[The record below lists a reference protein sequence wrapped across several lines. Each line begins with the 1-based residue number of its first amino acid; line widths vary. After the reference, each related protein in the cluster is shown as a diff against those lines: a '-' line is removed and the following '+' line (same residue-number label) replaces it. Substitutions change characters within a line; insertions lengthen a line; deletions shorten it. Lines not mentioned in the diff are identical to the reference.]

1 MFLKNFWYS
10 YKNILINELDKKD
23 YPAFIR
29 KIFGSLYKFIL
40 KFLRYYSSNK
50 IINLDK
56 TDLPRKNLSLDEL
69 FVHYNCDKG
78 SSSIWE
84 GKKISTHNYSVYY
97 EKYLSHLR
105 QKKIQ
110 ILEIGSH
117 EGKGIASFY
126 FYFPF
131 SKIIG
136 ANINPF
142 QMKFKSKRITELFVD
157 VTSEK
162 VLTNL
167 SNFIPK
173 QDVIID
179 DASHNLRDILI
190 TFSRLFK
197 NLKSGG
203 IYIIEDMNQFNT
215 FKELNPYTNEITPMQ
230 ILKKIQNKEKFGS
243 SFICKEEEKF
253 LLDNIKE
260 VKIEKGTMKMEG
272 NNISDIAFIYK
283 R

>member
-126 FYFPF
+126 SYFPF

-203 IYIIEDMNQFNT
+203 IYIIEDMDQFNT

-230 ILKKIQNKEKFGS
+230 ILKRIQNKENFGS
-243 SFICKEEEKF
+243 SFISKEEEKF

-283 R
+283 K

>member
-203 IYIIEDMNQFNT
+203 IYIIEDMDQFNT

-230 ILKKIQNKEKFGS
+230 ILKRIQNKENFGS
-243 SFICKEEEKF
+243 SFISKEEEKF

-283 R
+283 K

>member
-84 GKKISTHNYSVYY
+84 GKKILTHNYSVYY

-203 IYIIEDMNQFNT
+203 IYIIEDMDQFNT

-230 ILKKIQNKEKFGS
+230 ILKRIQNKENFGS
-243 SFICKEEEKF
+243 SFISKEEEKF

-283 R
+283 K

>member
-203 IYIIEDMNQFNT
+203 IYIIEDMDQFNT

-230 ILKKIQNKEKFGS
+230 ILKRIQNKENFGS
-243 SFICKEEEKF
+243 SFISKEEEKF
-253 LLDNIKE
+253 LLDKIKE

-283 R
+283 K

>member
-126 FYFPF
+126 SYFPF

-203 IYIIEDMNQFNT
+203 IYIIEDMDQFNT

-230 ILKKIQNKEKFGS
+230 ILKRIQNKENFGS
-243 SFICKEEEKF
+243 SFISKEEEKF
-253 LLDNIKE
+253 LLDKIKE

-283 R
+283 K

>member
-40 KFLRYYSSNK
+40 KFLSYYSSNK

-97 EKYLSHLR
+97 EKYLSYLR

-126 FYFPF
+126 SYFPF

-203 IYIIEDMNQFNT
+203 IYIIEDMDQFNT

-230 ILKKIQNKEKFGS
+230 ILKRIQNKENFGS
-243 SFICKEEEKF
+243 SFISKEEEKF

-283 R
+283 K

>member
-167 SNFIPK
+167 SNFISK

-203 IYIIEDMNQFNT
+203 IYIIEDMDQFNT

-230 ILKKIQNKEKFGS
+230 ILNRIQNKENFGS
-243 SFICKEEEKF
+243 SFISKEEEKF

-283 R
+283 K

>member
-97 EKYLSHLR
+97 EKYLSQLR

-126 FYFPF
+126 SYFPF

-203 IYIIEDMNQFNT
+203 IYIIEDMDQFNT

-230 ILKKIQNKEKFGS
+230 ILKRIQNKENFGS
-243 SFICKEEEKF
+243 SFISKEEEKF

-283 R
+283 K